1 MVWPSEPL
9 GRGRC
14 RRVIL
19 KPVLYGTAALSLLAF
34 PVNAAEP
41 IKIGFSSPDTG
52 GSAASGRQFVL
63 TAEIWAEKINNMN
76 GLLGSSRQIAG
87 Q

>member
-1 MVWPSEPL
+1 MLKLVLHGIAVL
-9 GRGRC
+9 G
-14 RRVIL
+14 
-19 KPVLYGTAALSLLAF
+19 LLAF
-34 PVNAAEP
+34 PVSAAEP

-76 GLLGSSRQIAG
+76 GLLGQLPPDRGPVANTTRFLLRVAN
-87 Q
+87 